1 MEWFVQLHKK
11 ICDWEWYTDIPT
23 CKLFF
28 HILLKCNYKEA
39 KWKWKVINPWEFITS
54 LEHLSLETGLTR
66 QQVRTA
72 INKLKS
78 TWEITHYSTNEYTT
92 LALNN
97 WESYNTRDN
106 IPITNEQ
113 QTNNKRITTT
123 NKNNK
128 EYKENKEYNTD
139 TYISNDIWSN
149 DLVPKEKIDNRNKW
163 TQRIIDIIKDQ
174 VQQEWFIYDS
184 NTQDRYR
191 ANIIA
196 KRQSDW
202 GEFIKETPEEQEEVI
217 IRWIISYSL
226 QNEYV
231 SKILSARDFHEK
243 WKRVANAKK
252 QEISEAKKA
261 QVQKNKYNPTGNPL
275 LNF

>member
-39 KWKWKVINPWEFITS
+39 KWKWKVIKPWEFITS

-92 LALNN
+92 LELNN

-106 IPITNEQ
+106 IQITNEQ

-139 TYISNDIWSN
+139 TDISKDIWSN
-149 DLVPKEKIDNRNKW
+149 DLVNKSNP
-163 TQRIIDIIKDQ
+163 DINNLIQ
-174 VQQEWFIYDS
+174 
-184 NTQDRYR
+184 
-191 ANIIA
+191 
-196 KRQSDW
+196 
-202 GEFIKETPEEQEEVI
+202 FIKETVEAQGFIYKAGEQERNRAKNILTWKDFWATCEKANMSRIDFCYNI
-217 IRWIISYSL
+217 ILTSTKLDFWNWKIYNAESL
-226 QNEYV
+226 YTHYAKVYNDAV
-231 SKILSARDFHEK
+231 NLK
-243 WKRVANAKK
+243 AKK
-252 QEISEAKKA
+252 QKDTSLII
-261 QVQKNKYNPTGNPL
+261 
-275 LNF
+275 F